1 MGLDQ
6 YAFKVR
12 NHAVISDTQ
21 FKDEIDNKKTYEEI
35 YYWRKVPA
43 LQGFMEKLYYEKGG
57 KNTFNCESIRL
68 YEEDLDKLKY
78 AIEHNE
84 MPVDTIGFF
93 FGKHSEEDMPSVLK
107 FVKIAKKAIKEG
119 DAVYYSSWW

>member
-12 NHAVISDTQ
+12 KHAVISDTQ

-78 AIEHNE
+78 AVEHNE
-84 MPVDTIGFF
+84 MPVNTIGFF
-93 FGKHSEEDMPSVLK
+93 FGNHSEEDMPSILK

-119 DAVYYSSWW
+119 NAVYYSSWW